1 MITGLPI
8 DGKQVV
14 VDNKPFKIE
23 DCFTLIWV
31 KPSEGKKKEIALS
44 NLVSIINE
52 VDDNPDDVA
61 LNKTCRATTLLGIG
75 RMVDNNS
82 NCTILSKYEDIVR
95 DVDDTNFF
103 FL

>member
-31 KPSEGKKKEIALS
+31 KPSEGKKK
-44 NLVSIINE
+44 
-52 VDDNPDDVA
+52 
-61 LNKTCRATTLLGIG
+61 R
-75 RMVDNNS
+75 
-82 NCTILSKYEDIVR
+82 
-95 DVDDTNFF
+95 
-103 FL
+103 

>member
-14 VDNKPFKIE
+14 VDIKPFKIE

-75 RMVDNNS
+75 CMVDNNS
-82 NCTILSKYEDIVR
+82 NNTIHLKYVNIVR
-95 DVDDTNFF
+95 DANDIKFF
-103 FL
+103 A